1 MANQDEQHEQRESEE
16 ALQLNKETV
25 QDLDVEATDQEL
37 VKGGQIGRQIIS
49 VTCSQPSDNCPARA
63 GN

>member
-1 MANQDEQHEQRESEE
+1 MANQDAQHEQRESEE
-16 ALQLNKETV
+16 ALQLNKETL
-25 QDLDVEATDQEL
+25 QDLDVETKDQEH
-37 VKGGQIGRQIIS
+37 VKGGWIGRVIS